1 MSKMQPL
8 MWTCFPRKEFLLEKL
23 ELMRDLNLLSIFCKL
38 RALSLFSLSAWLPTL
53 TASSCIR
60 LDSLFFSATWQETQF
75 LTTTNLTFF
84 LYLLIFPP
92 GQISAPP
99 SLRPQLNH
107 SLSVGSS
114 EVQIFKYLYQV
125 GKTNKYQ
132 IYYSTV
138 WYLYVPTLSVCS
150 WWRWQW
156 WDMYWR
162 DKMSQCS

>member
-23 ELMRDLNLLSIFCKL
+23 KQMRNLNLLSIFCKL

-60 LDSLFFSATWQETQF
+60 LDSLSFSATWQETQF

-132 IYYSTV
+132 INVLFNGLVLVCTYPVCLLMMKVTV
-138 WYLYVPTLSVCS
+138 MRYVLTG
-150 WWRWQW
+150 
-156 WDMYWR
+156 
-162 DKMSQCS
+162 

>member
-132 IYYSTV
+132 INVIFNGLVLVCTYPVCLLMMKVTV
-138 WYLYVPTLSVCS
+138 MRYVLTG
-150 WWRWQW
+150 
-156 WDMYWR
+156 
-162 DKMSQCS
+162 